1 MNRLKAAAVQMGTG
15 PDKMENV
22 REAVRRIRALREERP
37 DFVVLPEMFCCPYQ
51 SSNFPI
57 YAEKEGG
64 EAWQAMADCAGA
76 CGVYLIAGSMPERD
90 EEGRIFN
97 TSYIFDRKG
106 RQIGKH
112 RKVHLFDI
120 NVQGGQSFKESDTL
134 TAGDQD
140 TVFET
145 EFGTM
150 GVMICYDIRF
160 PEMARLTVNDGAKMI
175 FVPAAFNMTTGPAHW
190 ELSFRAR
197 ALDNQVY
204 MMGCAPKRDAE
215 GVYVSWGH
223 SIITNPWGEVV
234 EQLDEKDG
242 VLMAQIDLDYEEQVR
257 RQLPLLA
264 HRRRDLYRL
273 QKLKGQEG
281 GHGI

>member
-1 MNRLKAAAVQMGTG
+1 MNRFKAAAVQMGTG

-22 REAVRRIRALREERP
+22 REAVRRIRALREQRP

-51 SSNFPI
+51 SSNFPV
-57 YAEKEGG
+57 YAEMEGG
-64 EAWQAMADCAGA
+64 EAWQAMADCAGE

-90 EEGRIFN
+90 GEGRIFN

-134 TAGDQD
+134 TAGDRD

-160 PEMARLTVNDGAKMI
+160 PEMARLTVDDGAKMI

-197 ALDNQVY
+197 ALDNQIY
-204 MMGCAPKRDAE
+204 MMGCAPKRDAA

-223 SIITNPWGEVV
+223 SILTNPWGEVAG
-234 EQLDEKDG
+234 QLDEKDG
-242 VLMAQIDLDYEEQVR
+242 VLMAQIDLDQEEQVR

-264 HRRRDLYRL
+264 HRRGDLYRL
-273 QKLKGQEG
+273 RKLKAEEG
-281 GHGI
+281 GHGM